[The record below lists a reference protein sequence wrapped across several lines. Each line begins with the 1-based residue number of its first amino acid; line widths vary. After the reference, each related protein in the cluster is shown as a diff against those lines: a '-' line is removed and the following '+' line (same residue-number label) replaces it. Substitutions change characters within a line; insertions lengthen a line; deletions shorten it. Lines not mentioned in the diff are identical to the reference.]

1 MQSFTKE
8 VVMAAA
14 SGRYNDLAM
23 RFVPQLKKAISRP
36 GRHVPDPFKNG
47 SKDGFR
53 VYKDFNMKGRMIF
66 NNNWGSTNKTLDLF
80 ELMQLTGAAK
90 DFPDCLEKVGEFL
103 GCPRT
108 GYHIKGTKF
117 DNLSTAQ
124 KSEQQKIIEEA
135 RKAQKIAEE
144 QARKEELERYKRGEK
159 AIHKQLENCIPL
171 SVKDNRCKPVWDYFE
186 NRGLGML
193 KYAPEDTFKDLY
205 YAPHVP
211 YYEDDKVQGYYDTL
225 CSVVRSNGK
234 LWSLHR
240 IFLLNGAKAPVEN
253 AKKMMI
259 PLCDGTDTSLFIRM
273 GKVPEHGIIGIAEGI
288 ETALACYCG
297 IRIPTWSAIS
307 APFLE
312 QFTPPKNVRAVIIF
326 ADKDVSG
333 TGQSSAKIL
342 KERLFSMGI
351 KAFICLPK
359 SEIPVNSKGIDWL
372 DELQLK
378 GVFGFPDPV
387 KVLDFIQE
395 QLNK

>member
-14 SGRYNDLAM
+14 CGRYNDLAM

-36 GRHVPDPFKNG
+36 GRHVPDPFRSG

-53 VYKDFNMKGRMIF
+53 VYKDFNEKGRMIF
-66 NNNWGSTNKTLDLF
+66 NNNWGCTNKTVDLF

-90 DFPDCLEKVGEFL
+90 DFPDCLEQVGEFL

-108 GYHIKGTKF
+108 GHHIKGTGY
-117 DNLSTAQ
+117 DRLSTSQ
-124 KSEQQKIIEEA
+124 KSEQQKIIEAA
-135 RKAQKIAEE
+135 RQQAKMLEEKALKEE
-144 QARKEELERYKRGEK
+144 QERYRKGEL
-159 AIHKQLENCIPL
+159 AIRKQLESCIPL
-171 SVKDNRCKPVWDYFE
+171 SVKDTRCKPVWDYFE

-205 YAPHVP
+205 YAPHVA
-211 YYEDDKVQGYYDTL
+211 YYEDGKIQGYYDTL
-225 CSVVRSNGK
+225 CSIIRSNGK

-240 IFLLNGAKAPVEN
+240 IFLLNGNKAPVSN
-253 AKKMMI
+253 AKKMMT
-259 PLCDGTDTSLFIRM
+259 PLSDGSEKSLFIRI

-297 IRIPTWSAIS
+297 IRIPTWSATS
-307 APFLE
+307 APFME
-312 QFTPPKNVRAVIIF
+312 QFTPPKNVKAVIIF
-326 ADKDVSG
+326 ADKDASG
-333 TGQSSAKIL
+333 VGHTSAQKL
-342 KERLFSMGI
+342 KERLLSKGI

-359 SEIPVNSKGIDWL
+359 SEIPVGSKGIDWL

-378 GVFGFPDPV
+378 GIFGFPDPV